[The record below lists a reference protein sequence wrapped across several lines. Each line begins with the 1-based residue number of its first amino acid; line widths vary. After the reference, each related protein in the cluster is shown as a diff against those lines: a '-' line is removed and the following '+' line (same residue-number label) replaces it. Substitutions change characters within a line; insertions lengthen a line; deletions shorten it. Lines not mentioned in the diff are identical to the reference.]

1 MCTEYNISL
10 IITVFNREKTLMRC
24 MDSVLAQTFKGI
36 EIIVVDDSSTDQ
48 SVAIVKKYVE
58 KYDNI
63 VLIECPENRGAGYAK
78 NVGVRAAHGE
88 YVAFVDSNDYIDP
101 DYIENLYTA
110 LKKTGSELAVA
121 DISLEDGVSSKISPV
136 SAVGNMVVTAKNLAQ
151 YPTDKP
157 SIIPGII
164 ISGSWCGASACTKL
178 IKRESYLK
186 FPFYEERRCDDL
198 PALYPAIADAEQ
210 IVYVPQSVYHYCISG
225 ESSLE
230 RGEKTIQRQMLA
242 VMAIAETLSRYRM
255 QKVSVEYEK
264 ILVVNSLF
272 NVLVDMITADDILES
287 QEQVHRIYHLLH
299 ESIQKESLNDSSNE
313 YLFELSEGFALPE
326 NKLAMKLI
334 QILENGSEDE
344 FVKTAIRWKQVEM
357 DIHPKVSIVI
367 PVYNGAN
374 YMREAIDSALNQT
387 YSNIEVIV
395 VNDGSRDDGATDKIA
410 RSYGSRIR
418 YFKKAN
424 GGVATALNFGIGK
437 MTGEYFSWLSHDDM
451 YTPTKIEDEVR
462 CLMLEDDRTAIVAE
476 GYQVVDCTGTYLYT
490 VNLHDQYPGDRLKSP
505 MFLVMRGGVNG
516 CALLIHKSHFDRV
529 GLFDPAL
536 PTTQDY
542 DLWFRMF
549 RGQTVYYMGSSNVL
563 SRSHE
568 EQGSKALLADHVQEC
583 DKLWIG
589 MMDKLTLEEKE
600 SMSGSNYAFYRETWE
615 FLRTATGYQ
624 GAIQY
629 AQDETYRSAID
640 EFERTNNSD
649 ILKTVCNFLEYS
661 KSEFLNDILP
671 LRKRKGQ
678 KPRIIFYL
686 IDRYV
691 LGGLNRIVLQVAGML
706 ADQYDVI
713 VTSVTKPNGTGYPTP
728 KGVTE
733 LWLPWQPCEL
743 TANGEDK
750 LSYLLWILRADVLV
764 NSYNCVGSQLR
775 IYEAAK
781 RFGIHT
787 IAWNHEFYFLP
798 YWRSSLYECLICR
811 NDSLRKAD
819 VAVWLNSFSA
829 QAYRAFGENGI
840 VLPNP
845 NPFAG
850 KKRTMNE
857 LPEDILALGRFDDAR
872 KGLEDLLRM
881 FKKVL
886 EHRPASK
893 LLVVGPYDLDASIP
907 SDSKKTYRRLIE
919 ELDLPKGSF
928 TFEGEVSDVETYYQR
943 ACIHIL
949 PSKYE
954 GFGLTILE
962 AGTMGLPSVVYGG
975 SGMDDIIT
983 DGVDGRIVPPGNWG
997 ALADAVLNLL
1007 DDPETRASMST
1018 AAQEMAER
1026 YSPERITGMWCDV
1039 IDAIL
1044 EKSHEERT
1052 EYLRAKYSYRPCD
1065 DPDIFAVQ
1073 SAREYERC
1081 ISSFLMP
1088 ASGSA
1093 ETMFRPVV
1101 AVSAEPLWQAECERM
1116 QQSFSWR
1123 ITKPLRLIKKSLVCL
1138 KTEGL
1143 RVFLKK
1149 LRKKLLNQ

>member
-1 MCTEYNISL
+1 MSEKSMSEESMSEKLVSVIVPFYNRIPWCLEAIESVQKQTYPNWELILINDGSTEDVSPIQKLVEADSRVHLIEQDNRGVAAARNVGIAAAKGFYIALLDSDDLWVPEKLEKQISYMAKHGYRVSHTNYTLFDERGIIREVVTGELEGDVLKKLIVSCPLCTPSAVVEKAIVDELHPPFQERFHYGEDACFWISL
-10 IITVFNREKTLMRC
+10 AARVKIGAVRESLTFVR
-24 MDSVLAQTFKGI
+24 QTGTTAANDMQK
-36 EIIVVDDSSTDQ
+36 
-48 SVAIVKKYVE
+48 
-58 KYDNI
+58 
-63 VLIECPENRGAGYAK
+63 
-78 NVGVRAAHGE
+78 VR
-88 YVAFVDSNDYIDP
+88 I
-101 DYIENLYTA
+101 
-110 LKKTGSELAVA
+110 
-121 DISLEDGVSSKISPV
+121 
-136 SAVGNMVVTAKNLAQ
+136 
-151 YPTDKP
+151 
-157 SIIPGII
+157 
-164 ISGSWCGASACTKL
+164 ACTNIL
-178 IKRESYLK
+178 SFVLVDPYLS
-186 FPFYEERRCDDL
+186 PFHQEILQLSKSIET
-198 PALYPAIADAEQ
+198 
-210 IVYVPQSVYHYCISG
+210 ISG
-225 ESSLE
+225 EINHRQEAIEERERSLE
-230 RGEKTIQRQMLA
+230 HLAAVRSVVEK
-242 VMAIAETLSRYRM
+242 
-255 QKVSVEYEK
+255 
-264 ILVVNSLF
+264 
-272 NVLVDMITADDILES
+272 D
-287 QEQVHRIYHLLH
+287 
-299 ESIQKESLNDSSNE
+299 
-313 YLFELSEGFALPE
+313 FERAGFY
-326 NKLAMKLI
+326 
-334 QILENGSEDE
+334 
-344 FVKTAIRWKQVEM
+344 
-357 DIHPKVSIVI
+357 PKVSIVI

-395 VNDGSRDDGATDKIA
+395 VNDGSRDNGETDRIA
-410 RSYGSRIR
+410 RSYGDLIR
-418 YFKKAN
+418 YFEKPN
-424 GGVATALNFGIGK
+424 GGVATALNFGIEK

-451 YTPTKIEDEVR
+451 YASTKIEDEVR
-462 CLMLEDDRTAIVAE
+462 RLLPEEDRTAIIAE
-476 GYQVVDCTGTYLYT
+476 GYQVVDAGGKYLYT
-490 VNLHDQYPGDRLKSP
+490 VNIHSQYSDKRLENP
-505 MFLVMRGGVNG
+505 MFLLMRGGVNG
-516 CALLIHKSHFDRV
+516 CALLIHKSHFERV
-529 GLFDPAL
+529 GVFDPAL

-549 RGQTVYYMGSSNVL
+549 RGQTVHYMKSSNVL

-589 MMDKLTLEEKE
+589 MMDALTLEEKE
-600 SMSGSNYAFYRETWE
+600 QMSGSEYDFYLETWN
-615 FLRTATGYQ
+615 FLKSVTGYQ
-624 GAIQY
+624 GAILH
-629 AQDETYRSAID
+629 AEHETLRTAID
-640 EFERTNNSD
+640 EFERTRNDGIFKVICD
-649 ILKTVCNFLEYS
+649 ISGYQKQEIREIQN
-661 KSEFLNDILP
+661 KILP
-671 LRKRKGQ
+671 LRNQ
-678 KPRIIFYL
+678 KKTKSRILFYL
-686 IDRYV
+686 VDRDE
-691 LGGLNRIVLQVAGML
+691 LGGLNRIVLQVAGFL
-706 ADQYDVI
+706 AKRYDVI
-713 VTSVTKPNGTGYPTP
+713 VTSASEVPSKKGYPTP
-728 KGVTE
+728 AGVTE
-733 LWLPWQPCEL
+733 VRVPWDPWGPERDGEYKLCYLSWLLQV
-743 TANGEDK
+743 
-750 LSYLLWILRADVLV
+750 DVIV
-764 NSYNCVGSQLR
+764 NSYNCAESQLKV
-775 IYEAAK
+775 YEAA
-781 RFGIHT
+781 RQFGIHT

-798 YWRSSLYECLICR
+798 YWRSSLYECLTCR

-850 KKRTMNE
+850 KKRTVNE

-919 ELDLPKGSF
+919 ELNLPKGSF

-983 DGVDGRIVPPGNWG
+983 DGVDGRIVPPGNWD

-1044 EKSHEERT
+1044 EKSPEERT

-1081 ISSFLMP
+1081 IFSFLMP